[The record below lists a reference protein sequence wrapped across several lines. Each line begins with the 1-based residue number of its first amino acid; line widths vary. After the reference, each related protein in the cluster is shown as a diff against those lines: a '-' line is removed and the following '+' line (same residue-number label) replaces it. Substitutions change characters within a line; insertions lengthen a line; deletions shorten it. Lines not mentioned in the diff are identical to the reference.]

1 MAWRV
6 LLYRF
11 MQDEYSQVVV
21 GFDFSHSAHAALSRA
36 IKLAARAPWHVLHIV
51 SVIDP
56 HWAFPAVPAKHVDDT
71 YPSRVREAIVALVH
85 AEAREP
91 IRFTVHARVGKPVKE
106 ILAVAETVDA
116 DLIIVGSRGVTGL
129 ERAMLGSISERI
141 AREAHCTVEIA
152 REKQHGNWHLAHAS

>member
-1 MAWRV
+1 
-6 LLYRF
+6 
-11 MQDEYSQVVV
+11 MQDEHSQVVV

-56 HWAFPAVPAKHVDDT
+56 HWAFPAVPAQHIDAT
-71 YPSRVREAIVALVH
+71 YPARVREAIVALVH
-85 AEAREP
+85 TEAGQP
-91 IRFTVHARVGKPVKE
+91 ISFTVHARIGKPVKE

-116 DLIIVGSRGVTGL
+116 DLIIVGSRGVTGV

-152 REKQHGNWHLAHAS
+152 REKHSGNWHVAHAS